1 MCRRKCQLALLGI
14 HQQHRPLLS
23 KCNLPCS
30 LLRHN
35 TSQYPPWL
43 RFCWFFLRIF
53 PFDQLKNTAIAP
65 SLEMV
70 NLFPDYVQYDTKQGR
85 KASYLYISMLICSML
100 AAALYY
106 SLAPLS
112 LIKTATSK
120 DDFFGLDMYRGTTG
134 CDQWCVLCNNWAP
147 FSHIQC
153 ALLYTGTRASTIE
166 ARVMNQQ

>member
-1 MCRRKCQLALLGI
+1 
-14 HQQHRPLLS
+14 
-23 KCNLPCS
+23 
-30 LLRHN
+30 
-35 TSQYPPWL
+35 
-43 RFCWFFLRIF
+43 
-53 PFDQLKNTAIAP
+53 
-65 SLEMV
+65 MV
-70 NLFPDYVQYDTKQGR
+70 NLFPDYVQHDTKQGR

-112 LIKTATSK
+112 VIKTATFK